1 MNHLLLSL
9 AAHVLCDPMLHQ
21 QPSGVLPAPGVFLH
35 HSKESLMTVFAR
47 PGRVSIVAA
56 AVAVSTLFAGAQT
69 FRGTVSGNVTDASGA
84 TITDAALQLTNPA
97 TSVTINGKSNK
108 SGDYSFPE
116 LTPGV
121 YDLTVTAPGFAA
133 RKFSSIDVQVTK
145 VVTVDVQLS
154 VGSESTMIDVTAGA
168 ASVATDTQTSALV
181 AVIDSKSVQEMPMNG
196 RDFTRMT
203 KFAPGVSALSNSVN
217 GSRTTAINFQV
228 DGVDNVDAWLGIVAS
243 NQGGIASV
251 PGGLIP
257 IEAIDQFSMQAA
269 GEADQGRNAGANSN
283 MVLRSGTNSIHG
295 DVFYFDRNEF
305 FAALNP
311 FQATNARKQL
321 IRNHQGGFALGGPIW
336 KDHTFLFLAGEI
348 QVAKANTS
356 ASDTV
361 LSDAWITQGTN
372 FLRSYGLAPNQLSLN
387 LYKTLY
393 PASTKGLPA
402 SIGNYSANGTA
413 NYNSYNGIIKLDHH
427 FNDKHSLSMRYL
439 GTTGKQT
446 APTVSL
452 YPDFFQTAPMHIH
465 NASIVDTY
473 ILNSKMLNQLS
484 LGMNYFLQT
493 FNDANQNFN
502 PGTADGL
509 NLGLASGSIIAA
521 GSPSIIFSGGGTGT
535 GFDQVGATQPSG
547 RTDVTG
553 DIADSFHWTLGKH
566 SLKFGAEYR
575 RGNVNQLYFSSA
587 RGTFTFDGQRGTD
600 SAALG
605 LAQTYATGAQAPVQ
619 VPASGRVAGRTYATD
634 VCTAVGS
641 PDCARTIEIA
651 DFLRGTPTNTG
662 SSGARLLQGNA
673 QRVWILNT
681 EDFWASDSFQVSKKL
696 NLSIGLRYTVPGV
709 VNAERNDIYNFIPG
723 STPGFALGTYNN
735 YYGAAAPRVGF
746 SYSPFD
752 TDRTV
757 LRGQYG
763 IFYDVPGM
771 VSMVSGSTGNGGANY
786 LQNNPAGP
794 DAAVIY
800 NATNVAWQPNVNPFT
815 TANPPQLGI
824 ASVNK
829 NIQMEYA
836 SVYSFGVEQQMSKY
850 TLFSIGYV
858 GSNGRHLLVLRDLNQ
873 PAANGTSVAS
883 VRPYTQ
889 TAFPNQSILTGKAPL
904 GINQLESGATSNY
917 NSMQVSLRQAS
928 WKGLTGTLNYT
939 WSKSMD
945 EVSSPTTP
953 SNSYNLKQDY
963 GPSTFDN
970 RNTVTGTVFYNVPQ
984 FGHFAPRL
992 TKGWQTNALLTYS
1005 SGQPLNPLVSGDRSV
1020 TSQLKDR
1027 PNVVSSQVYVGGT
1040 QLLTSTPYV
1049 SPTNTGGRTYR
1060 FLQANT
1066 TNQYYTAAPI
1076 GTYGNARRDG
1086 IYGPNFRT
1094 VDFSLFKHTPISEK
1108 IMTEF
1113 RAEIFNIFNFNNF
1126 AQPTVSGIGAT
1137 TTSSSFGQ
1145 TTATRNN
1152 AASPGIGLG
1161 EPFNIQFAFKVSF

>member
-1 MNHLLLSL
+1 MSFLRPTRLSL
-9 AAHVLCDPMLHQ
+9 
-21 QPSGVLPAPGVFLH
+21 
-35 HSKESLMTVFAR
+35 
-47 PGRVSIVAA
+47 VAA
-56 AVAVSTLFAGAQT
+56 AVLIGSAVAGAQT
-69 FRGTVSGNVTDASGA
+69 FRGTVSGNVTDATGAIVSGA
-84 TITDAALQLTNPA
+84 TIELSNPA
-97 TSVTINGKSNK
+97 TGIVLKGTSNK
-108 SGDYSFPE
+108 AGDYSFPE
-116 LTPGV
+116 LVPGL
-121 YDLTVTAPGFAA
+121 YDITVSAPGFAS
-133 RKFSSIDVQVTK
+133 RKLEKIDVQVTK
-145 VVTVDVQLS
+145 VFTQDIRLS
-154 VGSESTMIDVTAGA
+154 VGSESTVVEVTA
-168 ASVATDTQTSALV
+168 SSLETDTQTSALV

-217 GSRTTAINFQV
+217 GSRTTSINFQV

-283 MVLRSGTNSIHG
+283 MVLRSGTNSLHG

-311 FQATNARKQL
+311 FQAPNARKQL
-321 IRNHQGGFALGGPIW
+321 IRNHQGGFTLGGPIW
-336 KDHTFLFLAGEI
+336 HDHTFLFLAGEI

-361 LSDAWITQGTN
+361 LSDAWIAQGTQ
-372 FLRSYGLAPNQLSLN
+372 FLRAFGKTPNQLSLN
-387 LYKTLY
+387 LYNTLY
-393 PASTKGLPA
+393 PANTKALPA
-402 SIGNYSANGTA
+402 AIGNFSANGTA
-413 NYNSYNGIIKLDHH
+413 NYNSYNGIIKLDHN
-427 FNDKHSLSMRYL
+427 FNDKHSLSLRYL

-446 APTVSL
+446 APTASL
-452 YPDFFQTAPMHIH
+452 YADYFQTAPMHIH
-465 NASIVDTY
+465 NASVIDTY
-473 ILNSKMLNQLS
+473 VLNSKMLNQLS

-493 FNDANQNFN
+493 FNDANQSFN

-509 NLGLASGSIIAA
+509 NLGLTAGTIIAA
-521 GSPSIIFSGGGTGT
+521 GAPSIIFSGGGTGS

-566 SLKFGAEYR
+566 SLKFGGEYR

-587 RGTFTFDGQRGTD
+587 RGTFTFDGERGLD
-600 SAALG
+600 AGNGWS
-605 LAQTYATGAQAPVQ
+605 TGAQA
-619 VPASGRVAGRTYATD
+619 ASAAG
-634 VCTAVGS
+634 TAACKTIGIV
-641 PDCARTIEIA
+641 DCSRAVEIA
-651 DFLRGTPTNTG
+651 DFLVGAPTNTG

-673 QRVWILNT
+673 QRVWTLNT
-681 EDFWASDSFQVSKKL
+681 EDFWASDSFQVNKRL
-696 NLSIGLRYTVPGV
+696 NLSLGLRYTVPGV
-709 VNAERNDIYNFIPG
+709 VNAEKNDVYNFVPG
-723 STPGFALGTYNN
+723 TTPGFVQGTYNN
-735 YYGAAAPRVGF
+735 YYGAVAPRFGF
-746 SYSPFD
+746 SYSPHEND
-752 TDRTV
+752 STV
-757 LRGQYG
+757 VRGQYG

-794 DAAVIY
+794 DSAVIY
-800 NATNVAWQPNVNPFT
+800 NATNVNWQVGVNPFT
-815 TANPPQLGI
+815 TANPPQLGF
-824 ASVNK
+824 AAVNK
-829 NIQMEYA
+829 SIQMEYA
-836 SVYSFGVEQQMSKY
+836 SVYSFGVEQQIARS

-873 PAANGTSVAS
+873 PLANGTSTAS

-889 TAFPNQSILTGKAPL
+889 TLFPNQSINTGKGPL

-917 NSMQVSLRQAS
+917 NSMQVSLRQAA
-928 WKGLTGTLNYT
+928 WKGLSGTLNYT
-939 WSKSMD
+939 LSKSMD
-945 EVSSPTTP
+945 TVSSPTTP
-953 SNSYNLKQDY
+953 MNSYNLKADY

-970 RNTVTGTVFYNVPQ
+970 RNTVTGTVFYNIPQ

-1005 SGQPLNPLVSGDRSV
+1005 SGQPLNPLVSGDRSA
-1020 TSQLKDR
+1020 TDQLKDR
-1027 PNVVSSQVYVGGT
+1027 PNVINANPYLGGT
-1040 QLLTSTPYV
+1040 QLLSSTPYV

-1060 FLQANT
+1060 FLASNVG
-1066 TNQYYTAAPI
+1066 NPYYAPEAV
-1076 GTYGNARRDG
+1076 GTYGNSRRDSLT
-1086 IYGPNFRT
+1086 GPIFRT

-1126 AQPTVSGIGAT
+1126 APPTVTGISTAT
-1137 TTSSSFGQ
+1137 SASWGQ

>member
-1 MNHLLLSL
+1 MGILTKPSRLSL
-9 AAHVLCDPMLHQ
+9 LA
-21 QPSGVLPAPGVFLH
+21 S
-35 HSKESLMTVFAR
+35 
-47 PGRVSIVAA
+47 
-56 AVAVSTLFAGAQT
+56 AVAVSSMIAGAQT
-69 FRGTVSGNVTDASGA
+69 FRGTISGTVTDPSGA
-84 TITDAALQLTNPA
+84 IVADAAIQLTNPA
-97 TSVTINGKSNK
+97 TGTTINGKSNK

-116 LTPGV
+116 LTPSQ

-133 RKFSSIDVQVTK
+133 RKFSGIDVQVTK
-145 VVTVDVQLS
+145 VVTMDVQLS
-154 VGSESTMIDVTAGA
+154 VGSESTVIDVTADA
-168 ASVATDTQTSALV
+168 ASVATDTQSSALV

-217 GSRTTAINFQV
+217 GSRTTSINFQV
-228 DGVDNVDAWLGIVAS
+228 DGVDNTDAWLGIVAS

-269 GEADQGRNAGANSN
+269 GDADQGRNAGANSN
-283 MVLRSGTNSIHG
+283 MVLRSGTNNIHG

-311 FQATNARKQL
+311 FQAPNARKQL
-321 IRNHQGGFALGGPIW
+321 IRNHQGGFTLGGPIW
-336 KDHTFLFLAGEI
+336 KDHTFLFVAGEI

-361 LSDAWITQGTN
+361 LSDAWIAQGTS
-372 FLRSYGLAPNQLSLN
+372 FLQAFGKTPNQLSLN
-387 LYKTLY
+387 LYRTLY
-393 PASTKGLPA
+393 PANTKALPA
-402 SIGNYSANGTA
+402 TIGNFSANGTA

-427 FNDKHSLSMRYL
+427 FSDKHSISLRYL

-446 APTVSL
+446 APTASL
-452 YPDFFQTAPMHIH
+452 YADYFQTAPMHIH

-502 PGTADGL
+502 PGTSAGL
-509 NLGLASGSIIAA
+509 NLGLAQGTIIAA

-566 SLKFGAEYR
+566 SLKFGGEYR

-600 SAALG
+600 AGNGWSTGSQTPSAK
-605 LAQTYATGAQAPVQ
+605 AT
-619 VPASGRVAGRTYATD
+619 ATCATLNI
-634 VCTAVGS
+634 V
-641 PDCARTIEIA
+641 DCSRATELA
-651 DFLRGTPTNTG
+651 DFLVGAPTNTG

-681 EDFWASDSFQVSKKL
+681 EDFWASDNFQVSKKL
-696 NLSIGLRYTVPGV
+696 NVSVGLRYTIPGV

-723 STPGFALGTYNN
+723 TSPSFQLGTYNN

-746 SYSPFD
+746 SYSPRD
-752 TDRTV
+752 NDSTV
-757 LRGQYG
+757 VRGQYG

-800 NATNVAWQPNVNPFT
+800 NATNVNWQPNVNPFT

-824 ASVNK
+824 AAVNK

-836 SVYSFGVEQQMSKY
+836 SVYSFGVEQQLSKT
-850 TLFSIGYV
+850 TLFSLGYV

-883 VRPYTQ
+883 ARPYTQ
-889 TAFPNQSILTGKAPL
+889 LTFPNQSILTGKAPL
-904 GINQLESGATSNY
+904 GINQLQSGATSNY
-917 NSMQVSLRQAS
+917 NSMQVSLRQAA
-928 WKGLTGTLNYT
+928 WKGLTGTVNYT

-945 EVSSPTTP
+945 TVSSPTTP

-970 RNTVTGTVFYNVPQ
+970 RNTVTGTIFYNVPQ
-984 FGHFAPRL
+984 LGHFAPRL

-1020 TSQLKDR
+1020 TNQLKDR
-1027 PNVVSSQVYVGGT
+1027 PNVVNSQVYLGGT

-1049 SPTNTGGRTYR
+1049 GPTSTGGRTYR

-1066 TNQYYTAAPI
+1066 TNQYFTAGPL
-1076 GTYGNARRDG
+1076 GTYGNARRNSL
-1086 IYGPNFRT
+1086 YGPNFRT
-1094 VDFSLFKHTPISEK
+1094 VDFSLFKHTPVTEK

-1126 AQPTVSGIGAT
+1126 AQPTVTGIGAPT
-1137 TTSSSFGQ
+1137 YVNGVATTTGTTSSSWGQ

-1152 AASPGIGLG
+1152 ANSPGIGLG